1 MINKFSMPGDIK
13 LHSLRTGWTAM
24 KCNIHAGSHL

>member
-1 MINKFSMPGDIK
+1 MPGDIK